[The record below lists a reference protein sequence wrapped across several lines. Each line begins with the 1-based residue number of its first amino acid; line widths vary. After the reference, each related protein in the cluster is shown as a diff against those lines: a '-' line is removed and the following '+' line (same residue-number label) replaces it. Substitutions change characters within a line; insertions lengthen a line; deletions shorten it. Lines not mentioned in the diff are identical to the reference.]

1 MFVSSTGEFGAVLRE
16 LRLRADLS
24 QNALARRCALDSSYI
39 NRMESGERNAPSRE
53 VVDAFARALGLG
65 QINADRLLVSAGY
78 LPSYGDD
85 LTVRQLA
92 VLLADS
98 PAPVVATLRA
108 MIAASYRVLAAGQEG
123 AVK

>member
-1 MFVSSTGEFGAVLRE
+1 MARCCGSYGCAPTSRKTHWRDGAPSSA
-16 LRLRADLS
+16 S
-24 QNALARRCALDSSYI
+24 HI
-39 NRMESGERNAPSRE
+39 NRLESGERNRPTRE

-78 LPSYGDD
+78 LPSYSDD

-98 PAPVVATLRA
+98 TAPVVATLRA
-108 MIAASYRVLAAGQEG
+108 QIAASYRVLAAGQEG
-123 AVK
+123 AAK